1 MKYSRKYTTKWH
13 DTDANRIVSA
23 SKILMYMQET
33 GNLQCRDFGN
43 PLDDMRDEKG
53 QGFILGSLQLRVFK
67 PIYAYEDIEVFTWC
81 KESRGYSFMRY
92 FEIVRGGETVAAAS
106 SLWALV
112 DINTKS
118 LVRGDE
124 SMDKFYPIDEPMD
137 ESNLPGRVRI
147 KRDAPL
153 TPVGERKI
161 MFSDIDYNI
170 HMNNTK
176 YPDMVFDYLPEREN
190 SYVSGIS
197 LSYVKEAAYGDT
209 IGIYLGEADAD
220 GYREVVT
227 KNSAGERCLE
237 CKIQLS
243 PKNK

>member
-1 MKYSRKYTTKWH
+1 MRYSRKFTTKWH

-43 PLDDMRDEKG
+43 SLDDMRDNLG
-53 QGFILGSLQLRVFK
+53 QGFILGSISIKIHK
-67 PIYAYEDIEVFTWC
+67 PIHAYEDIEVFTWC
-81 KESRGYSFMRY
+81 KESRGFSFVRY
-92 FEIVRGGETVAAAS
+92 FQIVRGGEIVASAS

-124 SMDKFYPIDEPMD
+124 SMDKFYPVDTPMD
-137 ESNLPGRVRI
+137 ESILPKKARI
-147 KRDAPL
+147 RRDAVL
-153 TPVGERKI
+153 TLAGERKI
-161 MFSDIDYNI
+161 MFSDIDYNM

-176 YPDMVFDYLPEREN
+176 YPDMVFDFLPDREGK
-190 SYVSGIS
+190 YISGIA
-197 LSYVKEAAYGDT
+197 LSYVKEASFGDT
-209 IGIYLGEADAD
+209 VSVYLGEIDAD

-227 KNSAGERCLE
+227 KNSNDERCLE
-237 CKIQLS
+237 CRVKVEKI
-243 PKNK
+243 

>member
-1 MKYSRKYTTKWH
+1 MKYSRKFTTKWH
-13 DTDANRIVSA
+13 DTDANRIVTT

-33 GNLQCRDFGN
+33 GNLQCKDFGN
-43 PLDDMRDEKG
+43 SLDKMRDEKG
-53 QGFILGSLQLRVFK
+53 QGFILGSISVKVFK
-67 PIYAYEDIEVFTWC
+67 PIYAYEEIEVFTWC
-81 KESRGYSFMRY
+81 KVTRGFSFIRY
-92 FEIVRGGETVAAAS
+92 FEIMRDGEVVAAAS
-106 SLWALV
+106 STWALV
-112 DINTKS
+112 DIVNKT

-137 ESNLPGRVRI
+137 ESVLPKKVRI

-153 TPVGERKI
+153 AQIGERKI
-161 MFSDIDYNI
+161 MFSDIDYNM

-190 SYVSGIS
+190 KYISGIS

-209 IGIYLGEADAD
+209 ISINLGSLDDNGYL
-220 GYREVVT
+220 EVVT

-237 CKIQLS
+237 CKVQLT
-243 PKNK
+243 KI

>member
-1 MKYSRKYTTKWH
+1 MRYSRKFTTKWH
-13 DTDANRIVSA
+13 DTDANRIVTA

-33 GNLQCRDFGN
+33 GNLQCKEYGN
-43 PLDDMRDEKG
+43 PLDEMRDEKG
-53 QGFILGSLQLRVFK
+53 QGFILGSISVKIFK

-81 KESRGYSFMRY
+81 RESRGFSFVRY
-92 FEIVRGGETVAAAS
+92 FEIMRGGEVVAAAS

-112 DINTKS
+112 DVNTKS

-124 SMDKFYPIDEPMD
+124 SMDQFYPIDTPLD
-137 ESNLPGRVRI
+137 ESNLPKRVRI

-153 TPVGERKI
+153 TLVGERKI
-161 MFSDIDYNI
+161 MFSDIDYNM

-176 YPDMVFDYLPEREN
+176 YPDMVFDYLPDREDK
-190 SYVSGIS
+190 YISGIS

-209 IGIYLGEADAD
+209 LSVHLGALDGD

-237 CKIQLS
+237 CKVKLENI
-243 PKNK
+243 